1 MASTS
6 KDAPTT
12 PPPTYDQSMVKGAPS
27 SSAAANASTPAPPTV
42 AAPPP
47 AGPAPPPA
55 GPTPITSQGVHL
67 LPVHDPR
74 SPHAMREAISRARW
88 RFVYAFLVAWGISL
102 LFGGFTGFAA
112 VDGLKA

>member
-27 SSAAANASTPAPPTV
+27 SSAAANASTPAPPAV
-42 AAPPP
+42 A
-47 AGPAPPPA
+47 APPPA